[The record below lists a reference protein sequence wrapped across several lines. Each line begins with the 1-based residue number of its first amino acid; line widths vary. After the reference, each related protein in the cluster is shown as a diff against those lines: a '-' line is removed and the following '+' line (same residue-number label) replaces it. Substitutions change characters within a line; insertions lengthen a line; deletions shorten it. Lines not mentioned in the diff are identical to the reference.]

1 MLLPGL
7 IIGLVSSWLSKML
20 KTFFNHTFLLHPAHL
35 HLLHLLLEPE
45 DVLCQEKAEQKFTS
59 GSLKFF
65 FSFIGFLL
73 NLLFV
78 CNMPTMLLLER
89 SCCSCK
95 AAIKYGVYKP
105 DYPTKLFILRI
116 NKDGSE
122 EVCSAD
128 DHEEEADKEETEEQ
142 MEMEQTLG
150 QADEEI
156 RQQGEQGEETV

>member
-1 MLLPGL
+1 
-7 IIGLVSSWLSKML
+7 ML
-20 KTFFNHTFLLHPAHL
+20 KTFFNHPFLLHPAHL

-65 FSFIGFLL
+65 FSFIGFFL

-95 AAIKYGVYKP
+95 AAIEYWIYKP
-105 DYPTKLFILRI
+105 NQSTKFFILCI
-116 NKDGSE
+116 DEDGSE
-122 EVCSAD
+122 ELCTVD
-128 DHEEEADKEETEEQ
+128 DQEEEASEEETEEQ

-150 QADEEI
+150 RRDGGQRQGQA
-156 RQQGEQGEETV
+156 GSAG